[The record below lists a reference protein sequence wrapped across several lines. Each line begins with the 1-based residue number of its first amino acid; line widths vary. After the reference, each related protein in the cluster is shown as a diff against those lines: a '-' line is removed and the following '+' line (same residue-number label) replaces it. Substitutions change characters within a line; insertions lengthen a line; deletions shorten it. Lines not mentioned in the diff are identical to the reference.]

1 MKIKN
6 LEETQQFYVAQCD
19 SVVGKKLLRVRP
31 LTKNELNIFGWDE
44 YDGESAIVMIFEGG
58 HALIPARDPELN
70 GAGFMQDVV
79 LGGRV

>member
-6 LEETQQFYVAQCD
+6 LEETQKFYVAQCD
-19 SVVGKKLLRVRP
+19 KVVGKKLLKVRP
-31 LTKNELNIFGWDE
+31 FTADELRLFGWDE

-70 GAGFMQDVV
+70 GAGFLQDVT
-79 LGGRV
+79 LGEVE